1 MDGVMIAFGA
11 VIVIMAFVIQWR
23 TNERDQWQAYSKV
36 QEEWIDDIF
45 DALIRQVPTEDVEAI
60 LRKRP

>member
-11 VIVIMAFVIQWR
+11 IIVIMAFVIQWR

-36 QEEWIDDIF
+36 QEKWIDEIF
-45 DALIRQVPTEDVEAI
+45 EAHIAGLSTEQIEDL